1 MTADDVEDVHAYQS
15 REDVCRYLP
24 FTPRLR
30 EEVAAALPA
39 RFASRPLAADDD
51 AWQVAVERDG
61 RVIGDVFLALRSV
74 EHATGEIGWS
84 MHPDHEGR
92 GYMTEAASAV
102 LDLAFRGLGVHRL
115 FARLDPRN
123 ASSAAL
129 CRRLGMRLE
138 ATFLE
143 DIWFKGEWGD
153 TAMYALLDREWPPS
167 GGSEAA

>member
-1 MTADDVEDVHAYQS
+1 MDAVHAYQS

-24 FTPRLR
+24 FEPRAR
-30 EEVAAALPA
+30 EEVAARLPE

-51 AWQVAVERDG
+51 SWQIAMELDG
-61 RVIGDVFLALRSV
+61 RVIGDVFLALRSI
-74 EHATGEIGWS
+74 EHGTGEIGWS

-92 GYMTEAASAV
+92 GYMTEAARAV
-102 LDLAFRGLGVHRL
+102 LELAFRGLGVHRV

-123 ASSAAL
+123 VPSAAL

-153 TAMYALLDREWPPS
+153 TAVYALLARELS
-167 GGSEAA
+167 DGSAAA